1 VPPAITPGDWKYNFN
16 VTAINTRCNGLPA
29 GVSQLAQTAVIE
41 IRTSAAWW
49 QTIGGSAYAIN
60 QIQSYV
66 PGGVPTPTPPSVC
79 NGSAGSSYCLPYLNL
94 PNPVTTPPPA
104 TAQVDTAGYAISGIA
119 AGIDTQSDAT
129 SNYQNLKRTAAG
141 VSDLRRIEGA
151 SITAVAEKYD
161 DFAQRLGVTS
171 STSRDKS
178 AAGNVGNFLSTA
190 SVNSG
195 FYYFSTGT
203 VTDTFI
209 LDTALNVASGNKY
222 VVFVNGNLTVNNP
235 SPSGPI
241 TTVANGGFLMFIVK
255 GNITVNGA
263 LGTAA
268 PVNLTTSPA
277 ANVAGV
283 FIADGTID
291 FASVSPANNLVLI
304 TDGSWVGWSGV
315 SISRSFANK
324 LYDNVN
330 PTVVFRSRPDF
341 IYNAPESIKKPL
353 QFWQEVN

>member
-1 VPPAITPGDWKYNFN
+1 
-16 VTAINTRCNGLPA
+16 
-29 GVSQLAQTAVIE
+29 
-41 IRTSAAWW
+41 
-49 QTIGGSAYAIN
+49 
-60 QIQSYV
+60 
-66 PGGVPTPTPPSVC
+66 
-79 NGSAGSSYCLPYLNL
+79 
-94 PNPVTTPPPA
+94 
-104 TAQVDTAGYAISGIA
+104 
-119 AGIDTQSDAT
+119 
-129 SNYQNLKRTAAG
+129 
-141 VSDLRRIEGA
+141 
-151 SITAVAEKYD
+151 
-161 DFAQRLGVTS
+161 
-171 STSRDKS
+171 
-178 AAGNVGNFLSTA
+178 
-190 SVNSG
+190 VNSG